1 MENMAEMNID
11 TKIPGG
17 LMRPPLSTRRRLS
30 SACCC
35 RTQKGTF
42 ESSVRQLNVEWH
54 HPHSRSNLIK
64 RANVN
69 ISEAPP
75 LGFARLFN

>member
-1 MENMAEMNID
+1 MAEMNID

-17 LMRPPLSTRRRLS
+17 YDT
-30 SACCC
+30 SAAE
-35 RTQKGTF
+35 RAPNTKGTF
-42 ESSVRQLNVEWH
+42 ESGVCQLNVEWL
-54 HPHSRSNLIK
+54 PSHSCSNLIK
-64 RANVN
+64 GTDVN